1 MRFQPAVAPARHPIL
16 RSQSLAKGFPDLSK
30 HSIAGRS
37 RFTEINI
44 SAVSISIFS
53 SVSRTSNG
61 IISHSSSTR
70 VIEYDRLSTPPC
82 PPLLRG
88 GWGEFGDIRTRIKF
102 GARMLIFREVSP
114 QLK

>member
-30 HSIAGRS
+30 HSIAEPD

-44 SAVSISIFS
+44 CAVSISIFS

-61 IISHSSSTR
+61 IISHSSSGT
-70 VIEYDRLSTPPC
+70 VIEYDRLSTPPS
-82 PPLLRG
+82 PPLVRG
-88 GWGEFGDIRTRIKF
+88 GWGGFGNIRTLIKF
-102 GARMLIFREVSP
+102 GARMLILREELV

>member
-30 HSIAGRS
+30 HSIAERD
-37 RFTEINI
+37 RLTEINI
-44 SAVSISIFS
+44 CDVSISIFS

-61 IISHSSSTR
+61 IISHSSSAR
-70 VIEYDRLSTPPC
+70 VIECDRLSPPPC

-88 GWGEFGDIRTRIKF
+88 GWSIISCPSLLRGGWSIISCPSLLR
-102 GARMLIFREVSP
+102 GG
-114 QLK
+114 

>member
-61 IISHSSSTR
+61 IISHSSSAR
-70 VIEYDRLSTPPC
+70 VIECDRLLNSPV
-82 PPLLRG
+82 
-88 GWGEFGDIRTRIKF
+88 GDIRTRIKF
-102 GARMLIFREVSP
+102 GARMLILREELV

>member
-30 HSIAGRS
+30 HSIAERD
-37 RFTEINI
+37 RLTEINI
-44 SAVSISIFS
+44 CDVSISIFS

-61 IISHSSSTR
+61 IISHSSSAR
-70 VIEYDRLSTPPC
+70 VIECDRLLNSPV
-82 PPLLRG
+82 
-88 GWGEFGDIRTRIKF
+88 GDIRTRIKL
-102 GARMLIFREVSP
+102 GARMLMFREVSP